1 MVSFKESEHNIKLFT
16 TKVQYH
22 DAVYSRALRQS

>member
-1 MVSFKESEHNIKLFT
+1 MVSSRESEHNIELF

-22 DAVYSRALRQS
+22 DAVYSQALRQS